1 MDIQSE
7 PSREQAAGLRP
18 RHPTGLAALL
28 FTDIVDSTALMQR
41 LGNQAGATLIQRHH
55 ELVRKTLAESGNGE
69 EIETAGESFLLVFAK
84 PSEAVRFSLLL
95 QSRIRLCLQVQGV
108 AVQDRIGI
116 HLGDIVMDAADAGP
130 RL

>member
-1 MDIQSE
+1 MDTQSA

-55 ELVRKTLAESGNGE
+55 ELVRKTLAESGDGE
-69 EIETAGESFLLVFAK
+69 EIETAGELFLLVCVQA
-84 PSEAVRFSLLL
+84 AGGVRFWLLL
-95 QSRIRLCLQVQGV
+95 SSWCNE
-108 AVQDRIGI
+108 
-116 HLGDIVMDAADAGP
+116 
-130 RL
+130 